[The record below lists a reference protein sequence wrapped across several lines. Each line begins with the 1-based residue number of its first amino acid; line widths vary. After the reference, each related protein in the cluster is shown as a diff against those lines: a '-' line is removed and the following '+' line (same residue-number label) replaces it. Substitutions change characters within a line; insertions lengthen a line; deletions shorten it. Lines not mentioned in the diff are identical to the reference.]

1 MKRKLLAALC
11 ITAMSAG
18 LLAGCGSSDKTEES
32 TKTEETAKE
41 ETSSQEETKAAS
53 SDSDNVAS
61 EEEAEKAGFSD
72 GSDEKSDSADAE
84 DKDSSTS
91 VLLDTSKELTGT
103 HHAEIEV
110 KDYGTID
117 VELDADTAPITVT
130 NFVKLAQEGFQD
142 GLTFHRIMDG
152 FMIQGGDP
160 NGDGTGGSEENIKG
174 EFSNNGVDNDIS
186 HTRGTISTARAS
198 DPDSASSQFFIVQAD
213 STFLDGD
220 YAGFGHVTEGMDIVD
235 KICEDAK
242 PTDNNGTITSDQQPV
257 IEKITIID

>member
-1 MKRKLLAALC
+1 
-11 ITAMSAG
+11 MSAG

-41 ETSSQEETKAAS
+41 ETSSQEETETKAAS

-72 GSDEKSDSADAE
+72 GSDEKSDSADTDAE
-84 DKDSSTS
+84 NKDSSDSSTTS
-91 VLLDTSKELTGT
+91 VLLDTSKELTGI

-130 NFVKLAQEGFQD
+130 NFVKLAQEGFYD
-142 GLTFHRIMDG
+142 GLIFHRVIEG

-160 NGDGTGGSEENIKG
+160 LGTGMGGSEREIKG
-174 EFSNNGVDNDIS
+174 EFDSNGVKNPLS
-186 HTRGTISTARAS
+186 HTRGAISMARAQRK
-198 DPDSASSQFFIVQAD
+198 DSASSQFFIVHED
-213 STFLDGD
+213 STFLDGE
-220 YAGFGHVTEGMDIVD
+220 YACFGYVTDGMDVVD
-235 KICEDAK
+235 AICEDTK
-242 PTDNNGTITSDQQPV
+242 VEDNNGTVAKENQPV
-257 IEKITIID
+257 IESIKVID